1 MNAMTAAAWRDANRD
16 VLTAATTETTARVA
30 AVAAGR
36 DPHGDP
42 AVIAA
47 AAQRAARVAAL
58 DGSDCISVLADGF
71 GLTPFET
78 ELLVLAVSNELD
90 ASLRRSCA
98 ELAGRSSDA
107 AAPVTFAVATRLLD
121 GSHWSAIGPGRPL
134 RGAGLVE
141 LGPGPLPDAPITAA
155 ERVVHHV
162 MGCGQL
168 DAELART
175 ATAVLPG
182 PAVTSAQQALA
193 EQIVAAWS
201 DPAAPLVQLAGRRAA
216 DCRDVA
222 ALAAS
227 SIGALAYRIRASD
240 LPADPAARADLARR
254 WRREMVLAATVLV
267 VEADAD
273 HDRGFEL
280 AGFLDHVGGPLAV
293 IGTSP
298 LSETVAPWR
307 RIEVPVPGG
316 DEARQLWQR
325 HLGTKA
331 RALRAH
337 VDRAAEQFRLGSG
350 EIAEVAAEVVAANG
364 SAARALWDGCRQR
377 TRPALDGLVE
387 RVVSAATWD
396 DLVLPAAETET
407 LRAIVAHAEHR
418 AAVARA
424 WGTPLGARGSAIT
437 AMFHGPSGTGK
448 TLAGEVVAN
457 ALGLDLYR
465 IDLSA
470 VVSKWIGETEKHLRA
485 IFDAADD
492 GGVVLLFDEA
502 DALFGKRTEV
512 RDAHD
517 RYANLEVSYLLERM
531 ERFKGLAILATNR
544 RKDLDEAF
552 LRRLR
557 YIVEFP
563 LPGVAEREAI
573 WRRVIP
579 AGVDPSPLDIPYLA
593 RAFPLAG
600 GHIRSIMFNACLQ
613 SAGQRI
619 QATSTPGLTAGRRRG
634 AQRGGSAV
642 AGPRPAL
649 SMEPVLG
656 AVKREYDKLKR
667 SVTLEQF
674 GSYAPLVEGLDRA

>member
-1 MNAMTAAAWRDANRD
+1 MNPSDAAAWRDANRD
-16 VLTAATTETTARVA
+16 VVTAATVETTARVA
-30 AVAAGR
+30 AVVAGR
-36 DPHGDP
+36 DPHSET

-47 AAQRAARVAAL
+47 AARRAAMVAAL
-58 DGSDCISVLADGF
+58 DGSDSISVLADGF

-78 ELLVLAVSNELD
+78 ELLLLAVSTELD

-107 AAPVTFAVATRLLD
+107 TAPVTFALATRLLA

-141 LGPGPLPDAPITAA
+141 LGPGPLPDAPVTAA

-168 DAELART
+168 DAELTRT
-175 ATAVLPG
+175 ATAVRPG
-182 PAVTSAQQALA
+182 PAVTPAQQALA
-193 EQIVAAWS
+193 EQVVAAWS
-201 DPAAPLVQLAGRRAA
+201 DPMAPLVQLASRRAA

-222 ALAAS
+222 ALSAS

-254 WRREMVLAATVLV
+254 WRREMVLSATVLV
-267 VEADAD
+267 VEADVD
-273 HDRGFEL
+273 HDRSLEL
-280 AGFLDHVGGPLAV
+280 AGFLDHVGGPVAV
-293 IGTSP
+293 IGTSHEP
-298 LSETVAPWR
+298 ETIARWR
-307 RIEVPVPGG
+307 RIEVPMPAG

-325 HLGTKA
+325 HLGSKA
-331 RALRAH
+331 RSLRAH
-337 VDRAAEQFRLGSG
+337 VDRAAEQFRLGAG

-364 SAARALWDGCRQR
+364 SGRCPGMRSSGAQALWDGCRQR
-377 TRPALDGLVE
+377 TRPTLDGLVE
-387 RVVSAATWD
+387 RVVSNATWD
-396 DLVLPAAETET
+396 DLVLPAAEINT

-437 AMFHGPSGTGK
+437 ALFHGPSGTGK

-502 DALFGKRTEV
+502 DALFGKRSEV
-512 RDAHD
+512 RDSHD
-517 RYANLEVSYLLERM
+517 RYANIEVSYLLQRM
-531 ERFKGLAILATNR
+531 ETYRGLAILTTNVR
-544 RKDLDEAF
+544 SAIDASF

-557 YIVEFP
+557 FVVAFP
-563 LPGVAEREAI
+563 FPDEAQRTEI
-573 WRRVIP
+573 WRRVFP
-579 AGVDPSPLDIPYLA
+579 GGVRTAGLDPQRLA
-593 RAFPLAG
+593 RLGVTGATIHGIALHAAHEAAAESVPVGVA
-600 GHIRSIMFNACLQ
+600 HIERA
-613 SAGQRI
+613 
-619 QATSTPGLTAGRRRG
+619 
-634 AQRGGSAV
+634 AQRELA
-642 AGPRPAL
+642 
-649 SMEPVLG
+649 
-656 AVKREYDKLKR
+656 K
-667 SVTLEQF
+667 
-674 GSYAPLVEGLDRA
+674 LDRPVAAAELRGLR